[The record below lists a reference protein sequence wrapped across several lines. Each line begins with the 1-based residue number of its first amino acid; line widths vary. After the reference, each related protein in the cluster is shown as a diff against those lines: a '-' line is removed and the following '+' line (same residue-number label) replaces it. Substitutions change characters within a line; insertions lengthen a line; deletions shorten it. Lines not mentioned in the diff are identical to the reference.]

1 MTEEDVRAGWSSVMA
16 ALGFALLMP
25 FHRLSR
31 FALSCGDS
39 AYLDLLSDSP
49 LLLLPYEKPLDLGGR
64 DAETGVV
71 GPWSMFV
78 V

>member
-1 MTEEDVRAGWSSVMA
+1 MMA
-16 ALGFALLMP
+16 ALGFALLSP

-31 FALSCGDS
+31 LALSCGDS

-64 DAETGVV
+64 DGEVGVI
-71 GPWSMFV
+71 GPWSMLMV
-78 V
+78 